1 MLFATTQIGSPNVL
15 RFRLGKN
22 DGVDI
27 ELMAK
32 APGDGLE
39 TLPVQLNVEF
49 SAALGERQEA
59 YERLLRAAM
68 AGDHMRFTRID
79 SVLETWRILE
89 DVLHGETEIHPY
101 FKGTWGPE
109 KVEEIIP
116 QGWIE
121 L

>member
-1 MLFATTQIGSPNVL
+1 
-15 RFRLGKN
+15 
-22 DGVDI
+22 
-27 ELMAK
+27 
-32 APGDGLE
+32 
-39 TLPVQLNVEF
+39 
-49 SAALGERQEA
+49 
-59 YERLLRAAM
+59 
-68 AGDHMRFTRID
+68 MRFTRID